1 MINLLKKF
9 VKIFRMLE
17 NALLVFFLALMVLVS
32 FSQIILRNFFTSITW
47 FDSLLKYSV
56 LWAGMI
62 AAAIATYDDKH
73 IKIDII
79 GRFTTGKLKIIVK
92 AVTNIFAVIVCF
104 GLFIGFVIYIATI
117 EYPSTDEPPFLNI
130 HRWVLLIVLPVSFF
144 VMSIRFLNHSIHN
157 IHDAVNYDK
166 QKETT
171 LKSKSKGKK

>member
-9 VKIFRMLE
+9 VKIFRMAE
-17 NALLVFFLALMVLVS
+17 SALLVFFLALIVIIS

-62 AAAIATYDDKH
+62 AAAIATYDNKH

-79 GRFTTGKLKIIVK
+79 GRFTKGRLKII
-92 AVTNIFAVIVCF
+92 AEAITNVFAFIVCF
-104 GLFIGFVIYIATI
+104 GLFIGFIIYIATI

-130 HRWVLLIVLPVSFF
+130 HRWELLLVLPVSFF
-144 VMSIRFLNHSIHN
+144 VMSIRFLIHSIKN
-157 IHDAVNYDK
+157 MLDAKNFEN
-166 QKETT
+166 QKTEPE
-171 LKSKSKGKK
+171 SKGEK